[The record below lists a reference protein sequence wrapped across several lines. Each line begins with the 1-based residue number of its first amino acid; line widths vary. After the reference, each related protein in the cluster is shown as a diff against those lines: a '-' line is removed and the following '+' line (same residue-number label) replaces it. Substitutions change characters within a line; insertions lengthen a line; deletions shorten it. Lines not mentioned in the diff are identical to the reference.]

1 MKQRRY
7 PLLSIL
13 CFLLVLA
20 LVSCSPSSAS
30 PRSVLGA
37 MRRAEVGLPAGQIY
51 VRLAPQ
57 DGEAYL
63 SDELLSVIFGNGS
76 LPPEIELIADA
87 ALYLS
92 YTQQREMA
100 VFRCKSTDGT
110 DAIAAMCLR
119 RLDSLKS
126 YWTDEG
132 KSDVGIDFSSARVTI
147 CGKWVILTLC
157 ADPDAVLR
165 AARRAL

>member
-1 MKQRRY
+1 MKTRNCTAI
-7 PLLSIL
+7 LIL
-13 CFLLVLA
+13 CILLCFSA
-20 LVSCSPSSAS
+20 SCAEAQAS
-30 PRSVLGA
+30 PRTVLAA
-37 MRRAEVGLPAGQIY
+37 MCRAEVPLPAGQIY

-92 YTQQREMA
+92 FTQQSEMA

-126 YWTDEG
+126 YWTDEETG
-132 KSDVGIDFSSARVTI
+132 DGGIAPGSARVTVY
-147 CGKWVILTLC
+147 GRWVILTLC
-157 ADPDAVLR
+157 KDPDAVLR
-165 AARRAL
+165 AARRTI